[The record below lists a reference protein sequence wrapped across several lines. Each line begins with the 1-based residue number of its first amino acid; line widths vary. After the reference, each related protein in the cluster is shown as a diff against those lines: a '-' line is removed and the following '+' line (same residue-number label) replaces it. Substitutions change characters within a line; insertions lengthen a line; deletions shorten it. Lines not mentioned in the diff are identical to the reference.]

1 MKKTLVAIAAL
12 AAATGAMAQSSVTL
26 YGNLDQSVYR
36 ATQDG
41 KSALSSASNGGTT
54 SLWGMTGKESL
65 GNGLTAEFDLKSELT
80 LMSGQAS
87 SSGSTATKTSDT
99 SNAQSTLFN
108 RGAWIGL
115 SDTKYGN
122 VKLGRQNDALWEQAG
137 RFNNTGINSFG
148 WNNLTAA
155 ATSFSTTATSN
166 AFQGTA
172 VGGAANNFMG
182 NNLAAAAGPN
192 QSASGTGLA
201 FVGGI
206 SYETATYSG
215 IKGKIFSS
223 AKTTYANGINEG
235 RRTSASLTYDQGP
248 VAVAYGVSNL
258 SDGLGGDGAKVTL
271 LAASYTMGQFKF
283 NAGQQKTTFDG
294 AWVAAH
300 DMTVNG
306 YGVGY
311 TQGAWEYNLGYTELK
326 DNEDSSYKTKQTG
339 LTARLNLSKR
349 TSVYAGYGSSKNTG
363 ANNKVGIVYG
373 GAAMATAGVT
383 NNAILVGMKHGF

>member
-41 KSALSSASNGGTT
+41 KSALSSASNGGST

-65 GNGLTAEFDLKSELT
+65 GNGLTAEFDLKSEIT

-87 SSGSTATKTSDT
+87 SSGSTATKTSDV

-155 ATSFSTTATSN
+155 ATSFSTTAASN
-166 AFQGTA
+166 TFQGTA
-172 VGGAANNFMG
+172 VGLTTNNFMG
-182 NNLAAAAGPN
+182 SNLTGSIN
-192 QSASGTGLA
+192 QSASGSGLA

-258 SDGLGGDGAKVTL
+258 NDGLGGEGAKVTL
-271 LAASYTMGQFKF
+271 LAASYTMGALKF

-326 DNEDSSYKTKQTG
+326 DNEDSANKTKQTG

-349 TSVYAGYGSSKNTG
+349 TSVYAGYGTSKNTG
-363 ANNKVGIVYG
+363 TSKVGVVYG